1 MCLATLLIEE
11 CIFEVLDWHG
21 MKMQLNFKVGGE
33 FPLPKSLHWTGKE
46 TTRRRVAKLGGK
58 NDTGLQIDTANWVRV
73 RS

>member
-11 CIFEVLDWHG
+11 CIFEVLDWHR
-21 MKMQLNFKVGGE
+21 MKMRLNFKVGRE
-33 FPLPKSLHWTGKE
+33 FSLPKSLHWTGKE
-46 TTRRRVAKLGGK
+46 TTRRRVAKLGKK